1 MTKVAV
7 KKTKESGLKLILDP
21 KSIEKPNFPVKWA
34 FGDEML
40 TRIRNGLAKGHGYA
54 VLIVATLEG
63 DWQRH
68 FELREVNEY
77 QQYFRLLEVPRP
89 GNWTIGIVLFERTQ
103 LADGGARTTDSLC
116 RYITANILEKCHK
129 WKKSL
134 DYRKYSRNLHTIPDV
149 PPSFFTIS
157 ESGWSELGVG
167 IATDFVTVP
176 ISKDLFPADPPKA
189 LSDFGNYFFDGRMPY
204 DQCFFV
210 WRLVGMGIFGTIP
223 WFLIELTKRTG
234 LFGCAMV
241 MLLFGI
247 SDWWKVGDRALEP
260 AVNVALMV
268 EDSGPE
274 RTDTFNG
281 FLFFVTPGMLALYAL
296 AFSILKW
303 SVEKVSP
310 MVSISLEK
318 AQAPDPSF
326 FWVII
331 GIGLAALIHL
341 NRAHILNAIQKWWR
355 AGKPKRDKARRERT
369 KLNQQRTLE
378 QGAADVA
385 LASQYAPV
393 LTSEAPV
400 VISLAAVPSV
410 LRPKGFTWTSLFK
423 RDHCSPWRNGR

>member
-1 MTKVAV
+1 
-7 KKTKESGLKLILDP
+7 
-21 KSIEKPNFPVKWA
+21 
-34 FGDEML
+34 
-40 TRIRNGLAKGHGYA
+40 RLA
-54 VLIVATLEG
+54 
-63 DWQRH
+63 
-68 FELREVNEY
+68 
-77 QQYFRLLEVPRP
+77 
-89 GNWTIGIVLFERTQ
+89 
-103 LADGGARTTDSLC
+103 
-116 RYITANILEKCHK
+116 
-129 WKKSL
+129 
-134 DYRKYSRNLHTIPDV
+134 
-149 PPSFFTIS
+149 
-157 ESGWSELGVG
+157 
-167 IATDFVTVP
+167 
-176 ISKDLFPADPPKA
+176 
-189 LSDFGNYFFDGRMPY
+189 
-204 DQCFFV
+204 
-210 WRLVGMGIFGTIP
+210 GMGIFGTVP
-223 WFLIELTKRTG
+223 WLLIELTKRTG

-260 AVNVALMV
+260 SVNVALMV

-274 RTDTFNG
+274 RTDTFDG

-296 AFSILKW
+296 AYQLLKW

-310 MVSISLEK
+310 VVSINLEK

-326 FWVII
+326 FWVIT

-341 NRAHILNAIQKWWR
+341 NRARILNAIQKWWR
-355 AGKPKRDKARRERT
+355 AGKPKRDKARSERK
-369 KLNQQRTLE
+369 KLNKQRTLD